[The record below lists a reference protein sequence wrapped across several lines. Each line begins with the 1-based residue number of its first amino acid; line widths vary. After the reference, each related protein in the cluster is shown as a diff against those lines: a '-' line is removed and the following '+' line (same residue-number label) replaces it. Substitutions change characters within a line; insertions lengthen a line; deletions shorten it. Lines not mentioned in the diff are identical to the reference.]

1 MLHKKAASAWAL
13 LSSKV
18 APGLSM
24 LGKLSDNNPGQDHH
38 REKRCCQNC
47 DKPVQYSWLA
57 AELSSCYGHDRQ
69 DQQ

>member
-1 MLHKKAASAWAL
+1 MLQQKNSAQMGAVHKW
-13 LSSKV
+13 V

-24 LGKLSDNNPGQDHH
+24 LGNLSDNDPGQDYH

-57 AELSSCYGHDRQ
+57 AELSSCNGHDRQ